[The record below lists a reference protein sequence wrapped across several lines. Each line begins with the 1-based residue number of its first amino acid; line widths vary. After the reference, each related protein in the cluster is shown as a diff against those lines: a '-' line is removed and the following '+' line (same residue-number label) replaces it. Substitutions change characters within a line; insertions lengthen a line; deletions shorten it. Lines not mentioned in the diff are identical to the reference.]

1 MHFFRTI
8 ITVCSGPSAF
18 PDLISRN
25 PVRAIFH
32 LFLLSVLLAFAVAA
46 LQIAAVKEQRAV
58 ISAALSDYFGS
69 VVVGEKTVL
78 PAKHEKEQKTFILTR
93 QLRLDY
99 LPDSAVLLKGIGD
112 WRERAGVIWTPRG
125 FLLWSA
131 TETEPGKFML
141 VPMPLPSASLS
152 LAPLM
157 VTPAPLTAEEIE
169 EYVQKNYFSGTAAA
183 AEKTTMSI
191 PVTSL
196 TATAF
201 AVYNVFI
208 GFAAFGGLFFTA
220 LVASLLFAG
229 AQCIFVPRGE
239 NSLKFPRILTLM
251 VYATFPPLIL
261 ASLISLLLPQF
272 LSFQTLFFILFFI
285 YQLLAYGAV
294 QRKLNPPPP
303 PSDDDEDF
311 Y

>member
-8 ITVCSGPSAF
+8 IAVCSGPSAF
-18 PDLISRN
+18 PDLINRN

-78 PAKHEKEQKTFILTR
+78 PAKHEKERKTFILTR

-99 LPDSAVLLKGIGD
+99 LPDSAELLKGIGD
-112 WRERAGVIWTPRG
+112 WRERTGIVWTPRG

-131 TETEPGKFML
+131 TEAEPGKYML
-141 VPMPLPSASLS
+141 VPMPFPSNAFS
-152 LAPLM
+152 LAPFM
-157 VTPAPLTAEEIE
+157 DSPAPLTAEEIE
-169 EYVQKNYFSGTAAA
+169 EYVQKNYFSGAADA
-183 AEKTTMSI
+183 VNKPSASI
-191 PVTSL
+191 PVANL
-196 TATAF
+196 TAAAF
-201 AVYNVFI
+201 AVYNAFI
-208 GFAAFGGLFFTA
+208 GFAAFTGLFFTA

-229 AQCIFVPRGE
+229 AQSIFAPRGE
-239 NSLKFPRILTLM
+239 HSLKFPRMLTLM
-251 VYATFPPLIL
+251 AYAAFPPLIL
-261 ASLISLLLPQF
+261 ASLVSSLVPF
-272 LSFQTLFFILFFI
+272 ISFQTLFFILFFI

-294 QRKLNPPPP
+294 QHKLNPPPP